1 VSTRALWG
9 LCLAGL
15 LLPLC
20 EVAAHA
26 YIVAGVPDEADYR
39 AAAAFVRQQL
49 APRDLLTSAPGFID
63 PIVRL
68 QLGDR
73 MPLAM
78 AGRSDDAAYER
89 MWVIS
94 IRNALPDAVH
104 KRTPELTRQFGAV
117 RVLRYAL
124 GKSPLLFDF
133 VGNWSNAQASLT
145 RGGQERACALR
156 GGGVARGAGLGRG
169 VLMPI
174 RDRFECEPAQP
185 ELFIGPVVL
194 EDLENLPRYCLWQHP
209 QGDEP
214 ISLRF
219 HDVPFGAELVFYGGV
234 YYEHERMRKG
244 GRIEASIAIDGAVR
258 AVFSHDDGEGWKR
271 LRVKTPDLAAKR
283 GEVRID
289 VRAHDPAQR
298 SFCWAASTRGA
309 AQ

>member
-9 LCLAGL
+9 LCLLGL

-26 YIVAGVPDEADYR
+26 YIVTQVPDDADYR
-39 AAAAFVRQQL
+39 AAAAFVRSQL
-49 APRDLLTSAPGFID
+49 QPRDLLTSAPGFID

-68 QLGDR
+68 ELGDR
-73 MPLAM
+73 IPLAM

-89 MWVIS
+89 VWVIS
-94 IRNALPDAVH
+94 IRNALPSSVQ

-133 VGNWSNAQASLT
+133 VSNWSSAQASLT
-145 RGGQERACALR
+145 RAGQERSCGLR
-156 GGGVARGAGLGRG
+156 GGGIPRGGGLGRG

-174 RDRFECEPAQP
+174 RDRFECEPGRP
-185 ELFIGPVVL
+185 ELFIGAVVL
-194 EDLENLPRYCLWQHP
+194 EDLDNLPRYCVWQHP

-214 ISLRF
+214 VSLRF
-219 HDVPFGAELVFYGGV
+219 HDVPFGSELVFYGGL

-244 GRIEASIAIDGAVR
+244 GRIEASIVIDGALR
-258 AVFSHDDGEGWKR
+258 ATFHHDDGEGWKR
-271 LRVKTPDLAAKR
+271 MSVKTPDLAAKR
-283 GEVRID
+283 GDVQIE

-298 SFCWAASTRGA
+298 SFCWAASTREA
-309 AQ
+309 AR